1 MQIASGF
8 SASRPGKP
16 TDHSFGIQGHSM
28 TSLAGRTCLITGA
41 SSGLGAHFARV
52 AAQAGAQVVVAARRA
67 DRVESLAESMR
78 TAGDQAL
85 AVPMDVSDERSV
97 IAAYDA
103 AEAAFG
109 VVDTIIANAGVS
121 APGRSTEVS
130 AAAMQGVLDTNILG
144 VLLTAREGAR
154 RLVAGGSR
162 ESGKGRIVL
171 IGSITADMT
180 GQGETIYSASKAA
193 VAHMGR
199 NLAREWVRMGIN
211 VNVVQPG
218 YIDTDLAGDWFSS
231 EGGKAQIAGF
241 QRRQLQPIGSLDA
254 PVLYLCSDASAHT
267 TGAVFTI
274 DDGQSL

>member
-1 MQIASGF
+1 
-8 SASRPGKP
+8 
-16 TDHSFGIQGHSM
+16 M
-28 TSLAGRTCLITGA
+28 TSLSGRTCLITGA
-41 SSGLGAHFARV
+41 SSGLGAHFARL
-52 AAQAGAQVVVAARRA
+52 AAQAGARVIVAARRV
-67 DRVESLAESMR
+67 DRVESLAESIR
-78 TAGDQAL
+78 DAGGQAL
-85 AVPMDVSDERSV
+85 AVPLDVSDEGSV
-97 IAAYDA
+97 VAAYDA
-103 AEAAFG
+103 AETAFG

-121 APGRSTEVS
+121 SPGRSTEVS
-130 AAAMQGVLDTNILG
+130 VAGLQGVLETNILG
-144 VLLTAREGAR
+144 VMLTAREGAR

-180 GQGETIYSASKAA
+180 GQGETMYAASKAA

-211 VNVVQPG
+211 VNVIQPG
-218 YIDTDLAGDWFSS
+218 YIDTDLAGEWFTS

-241 QRRQLQPIGSLDA
+241 PRRQLQPIGSLDA
-254 PVLYLCSDASAHT
+254 PILYLCSDESAQT